1 MKKTITITT
10 PDSWKDITLKQYLA
24 LHLDM
29 ENYKDDID
37 AQDAF
42 VLNHLCNLTAEEI
55 QALPIDTY
63 GKIKDKLQGFMTK
76 IDLPLER
83 FIKIGDVE
91 YGFEP
96 NLSKMTYGAY
106 ADITKYET
114 LTIDKNW
121 AKIMSIL
128 YRPIETKKKNETY
141 TIKPYDGIIDEAKWL
156 EVSMDVHFGCLF
168 FFVNLLMDLLNST
181 LNSMIAKGDIPA
193 NLKQTLERS
202 GKVMQQLLNLQEVMS
217 EPLTK

>member
-63 GKIKDKLQGFMTK
+63 NRIKDKLHGFMSK
-76 IDLPLER
+76 VDLPLQR
-83 FIKIGDVE
+83 FITIDGIE

-121 AKIMSIL
+121 PKIMSIL

-168 FFVNLLMDLLNST
+168 FFVNLLMDLLNYT
-181 LNSMIAKGDIPA
+181 LNSTIAMADIPVK
-193 NLKQTLERS
+193 LKPILARS
-202 GKVMQQLLNLQEVMS
+202 GKVMQQLLNSRMEIL
-217 EPLTK
+217 KK

>member
-10 PDSWKDITLKQYLA
+10 PDSWKDISLKQYLA
-24 LHLDM
+24 LQLDL

-42 VLNHLCNLTAEEI
+42 VLNNLCNLTAEEI

-63 GKIKDKLQGFMTK
+63 ARIKDKLHGFMNK
-76 IDLPLER
+76 VDLPLER
-83 FIKIGDVE
+83 FVKIGAVE

-181 LNSMIAKGDIPA
+181 LNSTIAKGDIPA

-202 GKVMQQLLNLQEVMS
+202 GKVMQQLLNSQTEML
-217 EPLTK
+217 KK

>member
-10 PDSWKDITLKQYLA
+10 PDSWKDISLKQYLA
-24 LHLDM
+24 LQLDL

-55 QALPIDTY
+55 QALPNDAYT
-63 GKIKDKLQGFMTK
+63 KIKNKLHGFMNK
-76 IDLPLER
+76 VDLPLER
-83 FIKIGDVE
+83 FVKIGDVE

-141 TIKPYDGIIDEAKWL
+141 TIKPYDGVIDEAKWL

-181 LNSMIAKGDIPA
+181 LNSTIAKGDIPA

>member
-24 LHLDM
+24 LQLDL

-63 GKIKDKLQGFMTK
+63 NRIKDKLYGFMNK
-76 IDLPLER
+76 VDFPLQR
-83 FIKIGDVE
+83 FITIDGIE

-96 NLSKMTYGAY
+96 NLSQMTYGAY
-106 ADITKYET
+106 ADITKYEA

-128 YRPIETKKKNETY
+128 YRPMAVKKKNETY
-141 TIKPYDGIIDEAKWL
+141 IIKPYDGVIDETKWL
-156 EVSMDVHFGCLF
+156 EVSMDVHLGCLF
-168 FFVNLLMDLLNST
+168 FFVNLLKDLLNYT
-181 LNSMIAKGDIPA
+181 LNSTTVMEDIPVK
-193 NLKQTLERS
+193 LKPILAKS
-202 GKVMQQLLNLQEVMS
+202 GKAMQQLLNSQMEIL
-217 EPLTK
+217 KK

>member
-10 PDSWKDITLKQYLA
+10 PDSWKDISLKQYLS
-24 LHLDM
+24 LQLDL

-42 VLNHLCNLTAEEI
+42 VLNKLCNLTAEEI

-63 GKIKDKLQGFMTK
+63 GRIKDKLHGFMNK
-76 IDLPLER
+76 VDLPLKR
-83 FIKIGDVE
+83 FVKIGDVE

-168 FFVNLLMDLLNST
+168 FFVNLLMDLLNFT
-181 LNSMIAKGDIPA
+181 LNSTIATGDIPVK
-193 NLKQTLERS
+193 LKQTLARS
-202 GKVMQQLLNLQEVMS
+202 GKVMQQLLNSQTAIL
-217 EPLTK
+217 KK

>member
-10 PDSWKDITLKQYLA
+10 PDSWKDISLKQYLA

-63 GKIKDKLQGFMTK
+63 NKIKERLYGFMHK
-76 IDLPLER
+76 VDLPLQK

-128 YRPIETKKKNETY
+128 YRPIENKKKNQMY
-141 TIKPYDGIIDEAKWL
+141 TIKPYDGTIDETKWL

-168 FFVNLLMDLLNST
+168 FFVNLLMDLLNFT
-181 LNSMIAKGDIPA
+181 LSSMTTTQDIPVK
-193 NLKQTLERS
+193 LKQALAKS
-202 GKVMQQLLNLQEVMS
+202 GKVMQQSLNLQMEI
-217 EPLTK
+217 LKK